1 MQKYTVRTSCEI
13 AGVWR
18 NAGDEIVLDEAQAR
32 ELAPPFG
39 NVIAPVAA
47 AKTERP
53 AAATHNRAVITE
65 GPKNGGF
72 ERNKRTPRGG
82 VK

>member
-18 NAGDEIVLDEAQAR
+18 NAGDMIVLDDAQAR

-39 NVIAPVAA
+39 NVVAPVAPG
-47 AKTERP
+47 KTDRP
-53 AAATHNRAVITE
+53 ATASQNRAVITE
-65 GPKNGGF
+65 GPKDGGF
-72 ERNKRTPRGG
+72 DRNKRTPRSAA
-82 VK
+82 K